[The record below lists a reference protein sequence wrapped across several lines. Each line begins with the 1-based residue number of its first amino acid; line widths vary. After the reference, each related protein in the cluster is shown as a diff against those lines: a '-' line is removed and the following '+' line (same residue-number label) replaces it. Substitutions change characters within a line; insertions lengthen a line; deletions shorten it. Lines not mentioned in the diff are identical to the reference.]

1 MMKSLIETKIQKNI
15 ATSQDILAHCVSDIE
30 KATEIVFKCLK
41 NGSTVFWCGNGGS
54 AGQAQHLS
62 AELVGGF
69 HDHHRPAF
77 SSVSLTTDTSFITAW
92 GNDISFDTIF
102 SRQIEGLCQAGD
114 VLIGL
119 TTSGNSKNII
129 EAVNQAKTQGV
140 TTIVFTGAS
149 GGKVAPL
156 ADLAIKIPSDE
167 TQHIQEG
174 HILTGHIICEI
185 VEKELS

>member
-1 MMKSLIETKIQKNI
+1 MRTFIENKIQNNI
-15 ATSQDILAHCVSDIE
+15 STTQEILTHCVSDIE
-30 KATEIVFKCLK
+30 KVIGIVFNCLK
-41 NGSTVFWCGNGGS
+41 NGNTVYWCGNGGS

-77 SSVSLTTDTSFITAW
+77 RSISLTTDTSFITAW
-92 GNDISFDTIF
+92 GNDTSFDTIF
-102 SRQIEGLCQAGD
+102 SRQVEGLCKSGD
-114 VLIGL
+114 VLIGI
-119 TTSGNSKNII
+119 TTSGNSRNII
-129 EAVNQAKTQGV
+129 EAVQLAKIMDV

-149 GGKVAPL
+149 GGKVGPL
-156 ADLAIKIPSDE
+156 ADYAIKIPSDE

-174 HILTGHIICEI
+174 HILVGHILCEI